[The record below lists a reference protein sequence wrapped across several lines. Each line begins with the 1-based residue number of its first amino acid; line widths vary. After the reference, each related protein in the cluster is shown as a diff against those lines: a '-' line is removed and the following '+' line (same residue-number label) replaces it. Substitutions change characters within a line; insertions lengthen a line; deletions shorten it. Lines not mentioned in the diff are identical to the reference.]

1 MPNDGESLQVGHF
14 SDLHYSTER
23 LVEADRCFG
32 FAVEDAITRGCDV
45 GVVSGDATDHRLDAH
60 TPAFRVLAER
70 IHALSGHMPVLML
83 QGTFSHEPPGTLD
96 VFRLIGSRYP
106 VYVADRIH
114 QVALV
119 GSTFLPSAG
128 PLFTADELE
137 TLLQEGTPSAVFTCV
152 PTVNKAVLAGIV
164 GAMEAATAVGDHL
177 AVFLG
182 AAGKV
187 NRLLRSKG
195 IRTIGVSHGTV
206 NGCYTEH
213 GVPMAG
219 FDHEFSLGALF
230 EAECDAFMLGH
241 IHAMQLW
248 EREGRLVGYAGSI
261 GCFHYG
267 EKGKK
272 GYLNWQITPGRAEAM
287 QVETPARE
295 TVCIDFDG
303 PPDLERLA
311 NIAEQTQD
319 KFVRIRWTIDEEHR
333 QLVDREVIRALF
345 AGAAELKLDPRVLP
359 AVRSR
364 AEGIS
369 RAASLGEKVQRWCS
383 LTDVVPDPLL
393 ERLSI
398 LEALDPQD
406 IADRVVATLDGSSV
420 PDSGD
425 SAQSAT
431 AEPEPAKPLA
441 EQPGQVQNQS
451 SLDWLTDDLF
461 AADAA

>member
-1 MPNDGESLQVGHF
+1 MPIDGASLRVGHF

-23 LVEADRCFG
+23 LAEADRCFG
-32 FAVEDAITRGCDV
+32 FAVEDAIARRCDI

-60 TPAFRVLAER
+60 TPALRVLAER

-96 VFRLIGSRYP
+96 LFRLIGSRHP

-137 TLLQEGTPSAVFTCV
+137 TMLQERTPSAVFTCV

-177 AVFLG
+177 AVFLA

-219 FDHEFSLGALF
+219 FDHEFGLGALF
-230 EAECDAFMLGH
+230 DAECDAFMLGH

-272 GYLNWQITPGRAEAM
+272 CYLDWQIAPGRAEATP
-287 QVETPARE
+287 VETPARE

-303 PPDLERLA
+303 PPDFERLA
-311 NIAEQTQD
+311 TIAGQTKD
-319 KFVRIRWTIDEEHR
+319 KFVRIRWSVDEEHR
-333 QLVDREVIRALF
+333 QLVDREAIRALF
-345 AGAAELKLDPRVLP
+345 ASAAELKLDPRVLP

-369 RAASLGEKVQRWCS
+369 RAATLGEKVQRWCS
-383 LTDVVPDPLL
+383 LTDVKPNPLL

-398 LEALDPQD
+398 LEALEPQA
-406 IADRVVATLDGSSV
+406 IADRVVAGLDGSFV
-420 PDSGD
+420 PDSVELT
-425 SAQSAT
+425 QPVT
-431 AEPEPAKPLA
+431 AELVTQQLLSQEA
-441 EQPGQVQNQS
+441 GQVQNQS

-461 AADAA
+461 AANAA